1 MLQGIET
8 QFLVEKAVRSIESGI
23 DDGAVEYI
31 RAIARQLDISHHHL
45 HRTFAVAVGEPP
57 GAYRR
62 RVSMHAAALRLQWSR
77 EPIGRIGY
85 AVGYASQAAFTRVF
99 DRFFGILPGRY
110 RTAYGQARLTVP
122 PVERA
127 QFVQADDGMPLL
139 LLAKRY
145 RGYSE
150 DIESFWEDFFVR
162 FGGVIDRYSVP
173 LRRVGLIYN
182 DWRADPDQLVRYDCC
197 AVVSRPESLDVA
209 RLPEGLHV
217 VLSRER
223 EYAGYR
229 FPAGSYDRR
238 DAYVEVGDSLFFR
251 RSLALTEDPAIELY
265 DVAGNG
271 ETTLLYAVE

>member
-1 MLQGIET
+1 MLPGFET
-8 QFLVEKAVRSIESGI
+8 QVLVERAVRSIESGI

-45 HRTFAVAVGEPP
+45 HRTFAIAVGEPP

-62 RVSMHAAALRLQWSR
+62 RVSMHAAALRLQWSH

-110 RTAYGQARLTVP
+110 RTRYGQARLSVP
-122 PVERA
+122 PIERA
-127 QFVQADDGMPLL
+127 QFIQVDDGRPLL

-145 RGYSE
+145 RGYTE
-150 DIESFWEDFFVR
+150 DIDDFWRDFFSR
-162 FGGVIDRYSVP
+162 FGSAIDRYSTP

-182 DWRADPDQLVRYDCC
+182 DWRADPDNLVRYDCC
-197 AVVSRPESLDVA
+197 VVVGNTDAVDINNP
-209 RLPEGLHV
+209 PEGLHL

-223 EYAGYR
+223 QYAGYR
-229 FPAGSYDRR
+229 FPAQSYERR
-238 DAYVEVGDSLFFR
+238 QAYVDVGDSLFFR
-251 RSLALTEDPAIELY
+251 RSLAVTEDPAMELY
-265 DVAGNG
+265 DEVGSG